1 MGSSG
6 PPAKKP
12 TPLKRGP
19 RRGDVLL
26 MVAKLD
32 PDSAKPEQRTPQD
45 EPKSKPSPPATDP
58 GGERKGSP
66 PHTPPNKTETPTSKT
81 EKTQTGACGNPS
93 TVSLTSKDEKGQST
107 VGKGGAI
114 SQTKGPKG
122 GEPQGREGPDEDGQ
136 AGSAVKDGGA
146 SPNKLSKESVPK
158 NAGGKE
164 KKTELQVQVQKG
176 VGSLGRKSPKDR
188 LLSQK
193 DREGKV
199 GKPQLATEA
208 GVIPKGCGKVGEPP
222 SVHGKPP
229 GEPIKVEAALSECP
243 VTGQAG
249 SEMEMGRESSTEVLA
264 REESPGD
271 SGKTSHPDSPG
282 QGAPVPF
289 PATQL
294 EPPIETALEGPTQ
307 GPAHQMETP
316 EARGSDQ
323 VRDMGRRGTG
333 NRRALPCCVVSAHN
347 TSGPPIHLQ
356 TSLLWGALDQNLD
369 I

>member
-1 MGSSG
+1 MGNSG
-6 PPAKKP
+6 LPAKKP

-66 PHTPPNKTETPTSKT
+66 PHTPKNKTETPTPKT
-81 EKTQTGACGNPS
+81 EKTQTGACGNSS
-93 TVSLTSKDEKGQST
+93 TVPLTSKGEKGQGT

-122 GEPQGREGPDEDGQ
+122 DEPQGREGPDEGGQ

-146 SPNKLSKESVPK
+146 SPNKLAKESVSK

-164 KKTELQVQVQKG
+164 KKTGLQIQVQKG
-176 VGSLGRKSPKDR
+176 VGSLGRKSPKDKP
-188 LLSQK
+188 LSQK
-193 DREGKV
+193 DREGKA

-208 GVIPKGCGKVGEPP
+208 GIIHKGCGKVGESP

-229 GEPIKVEAALSECP
+229 GETIKVEAAQSECP

-249 SEMEMGRESSTEVLA
+249 SEMETGREPPTEVLA
-264 REESPGD
+264 REESPRD
-271 SGKTSHPDSPG
+271 AGKTSHPDSPG
-282 QGAPVPF
+282 QGSPAPF
-289 PATQL
+289 PATQP

-307 GPAHQMETP
+307 GLVDQTETP

-323 VRDMGRRGTG
+323 VRDMGKRGTG
-333 NRRALPCCVVSAHN
+333 NPRALPCCVVSAYN
-347 TSGPPIHLQ
+347 TTGPPVHLQ
-356 TSLLWGALDQNLD
+356 TPLLWGALDQSPD